1 MVLVVSPNTC
11 YGGDEVTLSVA
22 NLPQGVTAT
31 EILNATIQGQEVE
44 WIDKPSWKFRTST
57 EHFGTYT
64 IKAQVKLSNGETK
77 TLEANI
83 TNSPP
88 NTRSAALSNAF
99 ALLRKTSI
107 LADESGSDGNKI
119 TITAGE
125 KKYIGNVKFNLSN
138 FTNSTYKL
146 KATYYTDG
154 EAEGKEQAREQNSN
168 DPFTLNFSS
177 DDKIV
182 KVELEAVSGAVRV
195 DSYDVTKIVP
205 CTEVTYTNP
214 QIGNVNNEESYVI
227 DLSNVP
233 DNAKPIESFKIYF
246 GADSGEFKLQ
256 LLDASG
262 NEISYNYTASHDES
276 FNGGKYEFN
285 TNTVNYDNGASK
297 NDIAKI
303 RISSRNNSAFP
314 VNYYTVIASK
324 AADIEITP
332 IEVNPIVEEHTY
344 IIKEDTPPQGFLG
357 TDKNYKVVISE
368 TLNIKDDVT
377 DGRYPTKVTASIKIY
392 ESKNG
397 ATFESTNDYTVSEN
411 YTSILE
417 SEFTIENEYA
427 DTQNERTIT
436 YNNDGTF
443 KIVKNNDSEGEITS
457 VQVKNGE
464 TYQDV
469 ALDPTLGIN
478 KPQEFKHNGKRY
490 YYNPSAMMIIPLPED
505 NLKYENTPG
514 LLFEKVDD
522 TGNDVTGVDIALKV
536 KRDNGSYE
544 SVDSTIWTWDT
555 KKNSKSIDVSALVTK
570 YGGNAVYCFEETN
583 EGNKYE
589 KADNIY
595 FKVIVTTGDDGKSV
609 YTVRYAS
616 SEADLADSEAESK
629 PYKEL
634 DLVGERTIT
643 MIDNRVLGTQLKL
656 QKIHKK
662 EDGQTIE
669 LSGAKFELY
678 ADNGTTN
685 GILLKENIVV
695 DNAKGIEVDL
705 TAGIQSNISNYIENG
720 YLKPGNYFLYE
731 TTAPNGYK
739 SGGKTYFTV
748 DNDFNMRFVEK
759 NESNLVL
766 ERVQDGQ
773 SWPYILK
780 DPNGA
785 MMNIETPDTQN
796 ADKSVGIADVVEVK
810 VEASAPFEQYWFT
823 QAATTEGQVGTNN
836 HNSTSCIVKYAQPV
850 QFDKFKIYGN
860 EGITFTITIT
870 KSDGTVL
877 MHSPEIKSE
886 PQEILQINNEINDG
900 KIEIPVRKVWS
911 GDDAFAAIRP
921 EITVNLYHY
930 IADSEISDRADL
942 EQYAIEENKV
952 GTVILGGNKW
962 EHTFTGV
969 TPSYEENG
977 EIKQYFFFIKEETAV
992 NGYSVNYSKDEFN
1005 TLIVTN
1011 TLEPISVE
1019 AEKIWSNPDN
1029 IEAIRPN
1036 SVTLK
1041 LQVQDGTQW
1050 IDVPNKTVVVN
1061 DANQWKGRIEGLLAG
1076 HNYRLTEDSVPGWSW
1091 TSCVLAVNATGNEK
1105 LTITNTP
1112 VVGAKGSIQLDKTW
1126 DTDST
1131 ENLPD
1136 KVFFKL
1142 FRAKMHYPTQTAEE
1156 VQEDYARLLQYS
1168 LYFYDGLMC
1177 GDQVNETSAYSWRD
1191 DCHDDVKGTTEYDGI
1206 TNGGFHD
1213 AGDHVMFGL
1222 PAGFSASTLGWS
1234 LYEFREQ
1241 YDALNQTAHTKVIT
1255 DHYADFFNKC
1265 IRTNSETG
1273 KDEILVQKGH
1283 GNTDHAYWGIPEG
1296 QTQDKFAKDSIE
1308 YWVSGTG
1315 ADIASEYAAAL
1326 ALSYL
1331 NFYDTASEDEKPI
1344 YAEYLATA
1352 KRFYQYA
1359 LDNPRCLNED
1369 NINVDEINPGGYYI
1383 SSDYKDDMAWAAA
1396 WLSIASTKAN
1406 NSTDANE
1413 YKEDCQELLKNVMHD
1428 WNGYHW
1434 DSVKYGAS
1442 LVNAAYLG
1450 GSWDTVAGFVNEQC
1464 KGSGYKNTNEW
1475 GCARYNTGYQTIGLI
1490 AAKHQE
1496 NGKSVGID
1504 VNTVKTWAK
1513 DQMNFILGD
1522 NKYDVCFVT
1531 GFAENSVKR
1540 PHFRAGSGQ
1549 VFNMTKKDDTTVI
1562 DSYDDKNIL
1571 LGGLVGGPNG
1581 ENAAYADVR
1590 SDYKLNEIAS
1600 DYNANLVGA
1609 AAGLYYFFKT
1619 GKTYDIPG
1627 LREGTLYTAPKDANA
1642 DPANMF
1648 STFSVSLGSGINA
1661 LAGESV
1667 LNIDDDG
1674 TYFLAKNNTNMND
1687 YVSELVGKY
1696 ETIGVKM
1703 YVNTCDDASHTFEFN
1718 GPGTSGNIKTNVNSY
1733 YPLPTAQTI
1742 SSNYSAFSF
1751 GQWGGT
1757 CTHVGSNGVLRVYVR
1772 EVSDTPT
1779 TPTLTIDKT
1788 SINMSNGETATLTVN
1803 PSNASLNYDQ
1813 NKLQI
1818 EDLGN
1823 GSYRVTGKTVGEHT
1837 ITASL
1842 NGATSDPVTINVTEN
1857 SQGGSNLTI
1866 TTDSNTNIY
1875 EGDAVILGYS
1885 GAADGKQVTWR
1896 ITDTNGNTINYATIE
1911 SGVLRAN
1918 TDISENKTV
1927 RVWAYDTVKEVY
1939 KDFTIQSLTISGE
1952 TSMNVGDTQQ
1962 LDINSNK
1969 DESEFNWT
1977 IPAEQQKFAT
1987 VDGNGKVTALSAGN
2001 VTVTAEHGGYTAT
2014 FNITVS
2020 TGPTTVTLTNQGTLN
2035 HGGGDEQKKIVIP
2048 LKNVLPKGAVLKKV
2062 SVTVSSDKDMSKISY
2077 GIAAGLEG
2085 VATLW
2090 HQDDKEI
2097 PMTKNGGTVYLDTS
2111 GYTDIDRDT
2120 GSFMFGVWWSE
2131 SDAIKVDK
2139 IVFEY
2144 EVQRSVTG
2152 PIEMMVG
2159 TPGTFTATGFG
2170 DDTQWSYTKNGSAP
2184 VSIDGAS
2191 GTTCQFT
2198 PSEAGKYKVIATDTN
2213 GSVESAEITVSAF
2226 ALRFDSADGP
2236 IEKTFNLRNGKSLTP
2251 VFNTNAVDKIKIT
2264 ETGGTSY
2271 LDVKGTTI
2279 TLKDNVPVGTQITFT
2294 AVYGNNESSVTGTIT
2309 VADDLV
2315 IEGDK
2320 ETVTNDTLQFSTK
2333 NHIGNVTWSVV
2344 NKDSS
2349 ITTPLATIDESGK
2362 LTAGSK
2368 SGKVTVRAT
2377 DSDGTTKT
2385 VDVTIKPKCV
2395 DVDVAGLGLTDITV
2409 EKTGNTL
2416 ITLTPNSQG
2425 EWKKLIDNLELCDSE
2440 GNYYCYYIVECDE
2453 NGNLIESDDHIMG
2466 KNGAMFVPTAYENN
2480 GTILNTNGP
2489 INITVNNAQ
2498 SGEVQGQMPS
2508 TGGDGT
2514 TTYYSFGAI
2523 IMLLSAAGFIG
2534 LRRRQ
2539 RSQRSE

>member
-1 MVLVVSPNTC
+1 
-11 YGGDEVTLSVA
+11 
-22 NLPQGVTAT
+22 
-31 EILNATIQGQEVE
+31 
-44 WIDKPSWKFRTST
+44 
-57 EHFGTYT
+57 
-64 IKAQVKLSNGETK
+64 
-77 TLEANI
+77 
-83 TNSPP
+83 
-88 NTRSAALSNAF
+88 
-99 ALLRKTSI
+99 
-107 LADESGSDGNKI
+107 
-119 TITAGE
+119 
-125 KKYIGNVKFNLSN
+125 
-138 FTNSTYKL
+138 
-146 KATYYTDG
+146 
-154 EAEGKEQAREQNSN
+154 
-168 DPFTLNFSS
+168 
-177 DDKIV
+177 
-182 KVELEAVSGAVRV
+182 
-195 DSYDVTKIVP
+195 
-205 CTEVTYTNP
+205 
-214 QIGNVNNEESYVI
+214 
-227 DLSNVP
+227 
-233 DNAKPIESFKIYF
+233 
-246 GADSGEFKLQ
+246 
-256 LLDASG
+256 
-262 NEISYNYTASHDES
+262 
-276 FNGGKYEFN
+276 
-285 TNTVNYDNGASK
+285 
-297 NDIAKI
+297 
-303 RISSRNNSAFP
+303 
-314 VNYYTVIASK
+314 
-324 AADIEITP
+324 
-332 IEVNPIVEEHTY
+332 
-344 IIKEDTPPQGFLG
+344 
-357 TDKNYKVVISE
+357 
-368 TLNIKDDVT
+368 
-377 DGRYPTKVTASIKIY
+377 
-392 ESKNG
+392 
-397 ATFESTNDYTVSEN
+397 
-411 YTSILE
+411 
-417 SEFTIENEYA
+417 
-427 DTQNERTIT
+427 
-436 YNNDGTF
+436 
-443 KIVKNNDSEGEITS
+443 
-457 VQVKNGE
+457 
-464 TYQDV
+464 
-469 ALDPTLGIN
+469 
-478 KPQEFKHNGKRY
+478 
-490 YYNPSAMMIIPLPED
+490 
-505 NLKYENTPG
+505 
-514 LLFEKVDD
+514 
-522 TGNDVTGVDIALKV
+522 
-536 KRDNGSYE
+536 
-544 SVDSTIWTWDT
+544 
-555 KKNSKSIDVSALVTK
+555 
-570 YGGNAVYCFEETN
+570 
-583 EGNKYE
+583 
-589 KADNIY
+589 
-595 FKVIVTTGDDGKSV
+595 
-609 YTVRYAS
+609 
-616 SEADLADSEAESK
+616 
-629 PYKEL
+629 
-634 DLVGERTIT
+634 
-643 MIDNRVLGTQLKL
+643 
-656 QKIHKK
+656 
-662 EDGQTIE
+662 
-669 LSGAKFELY
+669 
-678 ADNGTTN
+678 
-685 GILLKENIVV
+685 
-695 DNAKGIEVDL
+695 
-705 TAGIQSNISNYIENG
+705 
-720 YLKPGNYFLYE
+720 
-731 TTAPNGYK
+731 
-739 SGGKTYFTV
+739 
-748 DNDFNMRFVEK
+748 
-759 NESNLVL
+759 
-766 ERVQDGQ
+766 
-773 SWPYILK
+773 
-780 DPNGA
+780 
-785 MMNIETPDTQN
+785 
-796 ADKSVGIADVVEVK
+796 
-810 VEASAPFEQYWFT
+810 
-823 QAATTEGQVGTNN
+823 
-836 HNSTSCIVKYAQPV
+836 
-850 QFDKFKIYGN
+850 
-860 EGITFTITIT
+860 
-870 KSDGTVL
+870 
-877 MHSPEIKSE
+877 
-886 PQEILQINNEINDG
+886 
-900 KIEIPVRKVWS
+900 
-911 GDDAFAAIRP
+911 
-921 EITVNLYHY
+921 
-930 IADSEISDRADL
+930 
-942 EQYAIEENKV
+942 
-952 GTVILGGNKW
+952 
-962 EHTFTGV
+962 
-969 TPSYEENG
+969 
-977 EIKQYFFFIKEETAV
+977 
-992 NGYSVNYSKDEFN
+992 
-1005 TLIVTN
+1005 
-1011 TLEPISVE
+1011 
-1019 AEKIWSNPDN
+1019 
-1029 IEAIRPN
+1029 
-1036 SVTLK
+1036 
-1041 LQVQDGTQW
+1041 
-1050 IDVPNKTVVVN
+1050 
-1061 DANQWKGRIEGLLAG
+1061 
-1076 HNYRLTEDSVPGWSW
+1076 
-1091 TSCVLAVNATGNEK
+1091 
-1105 LTITNTP
+1105 
-1112 VVGAKGSIQLDKTW
+1112 
-1126 DTDST
+1126 
-1131 ENLPD
+1131 
-1136 KVFFKL
+1136 
-1142 FRAKMHYPTQTAEE
+1142 MHYPTQTAEE

-1191 DCHDDVKGTTEYDGI
+1191 DCHDDVEGTTEYDGI

-1273 KDEILVQKGH
+1273 KTEILVQKGH

-1344 YAEYLATA
+1344 YAGYLETA

-1406 NSTDANE
+1406 NSTDANS
-1413 YKEDCQELLKNVMHD
+1413 YKANCQSLLNNTFYNGESMYD

-1434 DSVKYGAS
+1434 NSVKYGAS

-1609 AAGLYYFFKT
+1609 AAGLYFFFKT

-1627 LREGTLYTAPKDANA
+1627 LRDGKLYTAPKDANA
-1642 DPANMF
+1642 DPANLF
-1648 STFSVSLGSGINA
+1648 SMVSVSLGEGIDA
-1661 LAGESV
+1661 LASERTIVFDANTNADLFNAITGNGADVTSILYGKNVTQIEVAFSAQDACFKLNGQRFLNNATIADSGARWSGNTLILQAQSENGVNKFKALWDSDVQSDSITNIQCTEWQGKLSSV
-1667 LNIDDDG
+1667 IVKYEVPGLSINDATIVVGDTVVLETSGKANGSTVTWILPGGGSHTGDSYTFNASSYNAGDKVSFTVDDDLNEP
-1674 TYFLAKNNTNMND
+1674 Y
-1687 YVSELVGKY
+1687 
-1696 ETIGVKM
+1696 
-1703 YVNTCDDASHTFEFN
+1703 
-1718 GPGTSGNIKTNVNSY
+1718 
-1733 YPLPTAQTI
+1733 TA
-1742 SSNYSAFSF
+1742 
-1751 GQWGGT
+1751 
-1757 CTHVGSNGVLRVYVR
+1757 
-1772 EVSDTPT
+1772 E
-1779 TPTLTIDKT
+1779 
-1788 SINMSNGETATLTVN
+1788 
-1803 PSNASLNYDQ
+1803 
-1813 NKLQI
+1813 
-1818 EDLGN
+1818 
-1823 GSYRVTGKTVGEHT
+1823 
-1837 ITASL
+1837 
-1842 NGATSDPVTINVTEN
+1842 
-1857 SQGGSNLTI
+1857 
-1866 TTDSNTNIY
+1866 
-1875 EGDAVILGYS
+1875 
-1885 GAADGKQVTWR
+1885 
-1896 ITDTNGNTINYATIE
+1896 
-1911 SGVLRAN
+1911 
-1918 TDISENKTV
+1918 
-1927 RVWAYDTVKEVY
+1927 
-1939 KDFTIQSLTISGE
+1939 FTIQPLTISGE

-1987 VDGNGKVTALSAGN
+1987 VDGNGKVTAHSAGN

-2062 SVTVSSDKDMSKISY
+2062 SVTVSSDKDMSKINY

-2085 VATLW
+2085 VEALW
-2090 HQDDKEI
+2090 HQDNKEI

-2170 DDTQWSYTKNGSAP
+2170 DDTLWSYTKDGSEP

-2236 IEKTFNLRNGKSLTP
+2236 IEKTFNLRNGKPLTP

-2271 LDVKGTTI
+2271 LDVEGTTI
-2279 TLKDNVPVGTQITFT
+2279 TLKDNAPVGTQITFT

-2333 NHIGNVTWSVV
+2333 NHIGNVTWSVA

-2395 DVDVAGLGLTDITV
+2395 DVDVAGLGLTDITA

-2416 ITLTPNSQG
+2416 ITLTPQG
-2425 EWKKLIDNLELCDSE
+2425 EWKTLIDNLELCDSE